1 MSISLNAN
9 FELLSAG
16 LYLDARQQF
25 NTIIEMKDFAETSIP
40 DGFITYNK
48 ETQKHYVFNSSNTV
62 DATLGKWREYNS
74 GDSSSTT
81 YATWDSNVDYKVGNV
96 VLKDEVRYSC
106 IADHTSTDFETDSI
120 NWVVVLEQYYHVTQE
135 QYNKMVSDGL
145 ITDSTKD
152 LYIIDGNSEGGN
164 SSSANYTS
172 LEALG
177 LTAPVSVGEIF
188 NAMPDNTMA
197 VLACEAKDET
207 EGTVNISDIPESFGV
222 LTIKRNGNGRFS
234 IDYQNSLGSSPCNV
248 KRWIGTLKGVDGTGL
263 YWKQLSTQTTY
274 NTLSDLGLTTDATIN
289 DIVTAMKDGTTF
301 TYKTDVFDYATE
313 YNNLQYA
320 TVTIYKQSTGM
331 VQALMTDKNT
341 GNLYVGR
348 MDANNLFVGWRSSTF
363 HRIVT
368 QATAGYFKFKPTT
381 DGGFEQ
387 PLRISV
393 TDNYGG
399 MIEISGNAPSQSQYK
414 PFKCVRLS
422 HGTYTD
428 YNASNPINNK
438 MEKLFYFDGY
448 MYLKISSYTTVTFTN
463 LIEEPTFVETIDD
476 GAEEIPIVSAIAT
489 QYDGY
494 GDPYIISIGDSV
506 SGDGSIQ
513 TLASLGFSNDIL
525 TWKNGIY
532 KVSHVS
538 GLINLPSDITNASPG
553 FRLEHHNIKKWNA
566 NHNPSYQTWGQRHSV
581 FYADNGNVYHRFY
594 ESGTTVGTY
603 IKDTGW
609 QKIAID
615 DKSKATLVTNT
626 ATLKLDVTKKNA
638 SWYGVYK
645 ISYMYAGSLC
655 EMEIA
660 TRGTNDVN
668 WSIITGKSYVNK
680 VTYTQN
686 GVNYVFGIEFSGTVY
701 GIQQVEVIGDFA
713 DINSLTKDAFT
724 GTNTATRWYAD
735 GKTNGVTLLDDV
747 AELGLT
753 SPCTTVQIVK
763 VMRSKANVAPASAVK
778 GIFNNENKTI
788 SDAPT
793 SYGLLEISAY
803 GNDRLMIRYDGIS
816 GSNHDGSY
824 VGKIKAS
831 AVGVF
836 SGIEWERID
845 GSGWITGDVGDPA
858 VYSTGEQ
865 IVGTW
870 ADGKP
875 IYRITIIRAS
885 HSVNQQLISG
895 VDTFIRG
902 YGTCKRGGYV
912 YNVPH
917 CGLLQGH
924 LSDTTF
930 TYLNFLL
937 DDSTGN
943 LRTIGSSSYDITDLK
958 VTLEYTKR

>member
-120 NWVVVLEQYYHVTQE
+120 NWIVILEQYYHVTQE

-448 MYLKISSYTTVTFTN
+448 MYLKISSYTTATFTG
-463 LIEEPTFVETIDD
+463 LVGEPTFVETIDAT
-476 GAEEIPIVSAIAT
+476 AEEIPIVSAIAT

-494 GDPYIISIGDSV
+494 GDPYIVTIGDSV
-506 SGDGSIQ
+506 SGDGAIQ
-513 TLASLGFSNDIL
+513 TLASLGLSTDIM

-538 GLINLPSDITNASPG
+538 GLTGLPSDITNTSPG
-553 FRLEHHNIKKWNA
+553 FRLEHHNIKKWNS
-566 NHNPSYQTWGQRHSV
+566 NHNPNYQTWGQRHSV
-581 FYADNGNVYHRFY
+581 FYADNGNIYHRYY
-594 ESGTTVGTY
+594 ESGATAGTY

-609 QKIAID
+609 NKIQTGNT
-615 DKSKATLVTNT
+615 KATLVTNT
-626 ATLKLDVTKKNA
+626 STLKLDVTKKNA
-638 SWYGVYK
+638 SWYGAIKLTYLYD
-645 ISYMYAGSLC
+645 ISLA
-655 EMEIA
+655 EIEISFRSA
-660 TRGTNDVN
+660 SDNLRWTHINGQKYINN
-668 WSIITGKSYVNK
+668 ITFTQDSSN
-680 VTYTQN
+680 TAHYTI
-686 GVNYVFGIEFSGTVY
+686 GIEFNGTTY
-701 GIQQVEVIGDFA
+701 GNYQAEVIGDFA
-713 DINSLTKDAFT
+713 DINSLTSESFT
-724 GTNTATRWYAD
+724 GANTAIYNAPWGKNNGVSLVSSPEDLGLTYPCTSVQLAQAMRNKFNVGVKCGAIGLFNCEGKASTITDAPSNYGLLHVETFGHDRILIRFDGIGNSSYDGSWIGQIKGSNGTFSSITWLKIDNNTYSTTEQPIGTWID
-735 GKTNGVTLLDDV
+735 GKTIYRKVIQYTFASNATGIETQTTIGSVDGLDTL
-747 AELGLT
+747 
-753 SPCTTVQIVK
+753 
-763 VMRSKANVAPASAVK
+763 
-778 GIFNNENKTI
+778 
-788 SDAPT
+788 
-793 SYGLLEISAY
+793 
-803 GNDRLMIRYDGIS
+803 
-816 GSNHDGSY
+816 
-824 VGKIKAS
+824 IKAE
-831 AVGVF
+831 ATIKRLDVKYDYHIPYGKNVQNH
-836 SGIEWERID
+836 GYIVANTTG
-845 GSGWITGDVGDPA
+845 GS
-858 VYSTGEQ
+858 
-865 IVGTW
+865 
-870 ADGKP
+870 
-875 IYRITIIRAS
+875 IILYDSS
-885 HSVNQQLISG
+885 HSVNDKLYAI
-895 VDTFIRG
+895 I
-902 YGTCKRGGYV
+902 
-912 YNVPH
+912 
-917 CGLLQGH
+917 
-924 LSDTTF
+924 
-930 TYLNFLL
+930 
-937 DDSTGN
+937 
-943 LRTIGSSSYDITDLK
+943 
-958 VTLEYTKR
+958 EYTKQ

>member
-1 MSISLNAN
+1 MGKIILNDIEYGIGVSNGSNVDTTNLVEKDSIITAIDDTCTDEQLASALATKTYVDNKVMDIDTTNLVEKDSIVTVIDENVTDEQIPSALATKTYVDN
-9 FELLSAG
+9 KVMDIDTTNLVEKDSIVTTIDDTCTDEQVPSAKAVYDKLSD
-16 LYLDARQQF
+16 L
-25 NTIIEMKDFAETSIP
+25 P
-40 DGFITYNK
+40 
-48 ETQKHYVFNSSNTV
+48 V
-62 DATLGKWREYNS
+62 
-74 GDSSSTT
+74 
-81 YATWDSNVDYKVGNV
+81 DSNVT
-96 VLKDEVRYSC
+96 KDTLS
-106 IADHTSTDFETDSI
+106 
-120 NWVVVLEQYYHVTQE
+120 
-135 QYNKMVSDGL
+135 L
-145 ITDSTKD
+145 ITNSQFFTISITKNNANWYGNLKFSYVYATSPTEVD
-152 LYIIDGNSEGGN
+152 ITITDTLSYTVSKGTNTINKITYTVDG
-164 SSSANYTS
+164 AN
-172 LEALG
+172 
-177 LTAPVSVGEIF
+177 
-188 NAMPDNTMA
+188 
-197 VLACEAKDET
+197 
-207 EGTVNISDIPESFGV
+207 
-222 LTIKRNGNGRFS
+222 LTIGINCTATMYGTQTVEMPSEFGT
-234 IDYQNSLGSSPCNV
+234 INSLTKQEFTGANTATLNV
-248 KRWIGTLKGVDGTGL
+248 
-263 YWKQLSTQTTY
+263 STT
-274 NTLSDLGLTTDATIN
+274 
-289 DIVTAMKDGTTF
+289 
-301 TYKTDVFDYATE
+301 
-313 YNNLQYA
+313 
-320 TVTIYKQSTGM
+320 
-331 VQALMTDKNT
+331 KNT
-341 GNLYVGR
+341 Y
-348 MDANNLFVGWRSSTF
+348 
-363 HRIVT
+363 RIIT
-368 QATAGYFKFKPTT
+368 QDKAGYFKFKPCSNPTLQ
-381 DGGFEQ
+381 GI
-387 PLRISV
+387 RITA

-399 MIEISGNAPSQSQYK
+399 MIDISGVTPNQTQYK

-428 YNASNPINNK
+428 YSASNPTNNK

-448 MYLKISSYTTVTFTN
+448 MYLKISSYTTATFTG
-463 LIEEPTFVETIDD
+463 LVGEPTFVETIDAT
-476 GAEEIPIVSAIAT
+476 AEEIPIVSAIAT

>member
-120 NWVVVLEQYYHVTQE
+120 NWIVILEQYYHVTQE

-428 YNASNPINNK
+428 YNASNPANNK

-448 MYLKISSYTTVTFTN
+448 MYLKISSYTTATFTG
-463 LIEEPTFVETIDD
+463 LVGVPTFVETIDAT
-476 GAEEIPIVSAIAT
+476 AEEIPIVSAIAT

-494 GDPYIISIGDSV
+494 GDPYIVTIGDSV

-513 TLASLGFSNDIL
+513 TLASLGLSTDIM

-538 GLINLPSDITNASPG
+538 GLTGLPSDITNTSPG
-553 FRLEHHNIKKWNA
+553 FRLEHHNIKKWNS
-566 NHNPSYQTWGQRHSV
+566 NHNPNYQTWGQRHSV
-581 FYADNGNVYHRFY
+581 FYADNGNIYHRYY
-594 ESGTTVGTY
+594 ESGATAGTY

-609 QKIAID
+609 NKIQTGNT
-615 DKSKATLVTNT
+615 KATLVTNT
-626 ATLKLDVTKKNA
+626 STLKLDVTKKNA
-638 SWYGVYK
+638 SWYGAIKLTYLYD
-645 ISYMYAGSLC
+645 ISLA
-655 EMEIA
+655 EIEISFRSA
-660 TRGTNDVN
+660 SDNLRWTHINGQKYINN
-668 WSIITGKSYVNK
+668 ITFTQDSSN
-680 VTYTQN
+680 TAHYTI
-686 GVNYVFGIEFSGTVY
+686 GIEFNGTTY
-701 GIQQVEVIGDFA
+701 GNYQAEVIGDFA
-713 DINSLTKDAFT
+713 DINSLTSESFT
-724 GTNTATRWYAD
+724 GANTAIYNAPWGKNNGVSLVSSPEDLGLTYPCTSVQLAQAMRNKFNVGVKCGAIGLFNCEGKASTITDAPSNYGLLHVETFGHDRILIRFDGIGNSSYDGSWIGQIKGSNGTFSSITWLKIDNNTYSTTEQPIGTWID
-735 GKTNGVTLLDDV
+735 GKTIYRKVIQYTFASNATGIETQTTIGSVDGLDTL
-747 AELGLT
+747 
-753 SPCTTVQIVK
+753 
-763 VMRSKANVAPASAVK
+763 
-778 GIFNNENKTI
+778 
-788 SDAPT
+788 
-793 SYGLLEISAY
+793 
-803 GNDRLMIRYDGIS
+803 
-816 GSNHDGSY
+816 
-824 VGKIKAS
+824 IKAE
-831 AVGVF
+831 ATIKRLDVKYDYHIPYGKNVQNH
-836 SGIEWERID
+836 GYIVANTTG
-845 GSGWITGDVGDPA
+845 GS
-858 VYSTGEQ
+858 
-865 IVGTW
+865 
-870 ADGKP
+870 
-875 IYRITIIRAS
+875 IILYDSS
-885 HSVNQQLISG
+885 HSVNDKLYAI
-895 VDTFIRG
+895 I
-902 YGTCKRGGYV
+902 
-912 YNVPH
+912 
-917 CGLLQGH
+917 
-924 LSDTTF
+924 
-930 TYLNFLL
+930 
-937 DDSTGN
+937 
-943 LRTIGSSSYDITDLK
+943 
-958 VTLEYTKR
+958 EYTKQ